1 MGRVDRKEEGWGGVG
16 CNREGKSGGDQQGRK
31 GSGSGEGDLG
41 GESWAK
47 SGYRCANLSTNLD
60 PSIYQEN
67 TKSDPSIY
75 QFLWLYIC
83 LFNIIEEQYSSNNT
97 YLKQLPKFINVEYM
111 VNLTKLSAQVCLSLK
126 TCLHIWSIR

>member
-1 MGRVDRKEEGWGGVG
+1 MIMQSPG
-16 CNREGKSGGDQQGRK
+16 
-31 GSGSGEGDLG
+31 
-41 GESWAK
+41 SWAK

-75 QFLWLYIC
+75 QENTKSDPSIYQFLWLYIC
-83 LFNIIEEQYSSNNT
+83 VFNIIEEQYSSNNT

-111 VNLTKLSAQVCLSLK
+111 VNLTKLSAQVAFL
-126 TCLHIWSIR
+126 